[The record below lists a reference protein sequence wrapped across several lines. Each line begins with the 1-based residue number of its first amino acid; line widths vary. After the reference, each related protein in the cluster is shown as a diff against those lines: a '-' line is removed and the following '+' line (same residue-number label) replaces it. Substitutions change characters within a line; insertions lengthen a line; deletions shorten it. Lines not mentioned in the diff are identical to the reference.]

1 MRGPGGGEE
10 RRFPLELRQLRYF
23 LTVAEELHFGR
34 AAERLHIVQSAVS
47 QQIRRLERE
56 LGCDLFDRSAR
67 RVRLSPGGL
76 VLLAHAREMLL
87 IEEKARAAVAA
98 VGTDG
103 TVLRLGTSSGMG
115 HRLDLLLD
123 ALARDAAG
131 VRTELVS
138 LPVQA
143 RVQAVCTGRLD
154 AAFVRAALPVQ
165 GLTTVPVWR
174 DEVLVALPAA
184 HPAAEDG
191 TTLDLIRLAA
201 LPLRLTSRRSH
212 PALVDLVTAACRV
225 SGFEPVTAAAP
236 GSLHDTPAA
245 IGSGAPSWT
254 VVYASQARQLHTPRV
269 TFRSLSG
276 SGLWMETSVLVR
288 EDDTGTAVRRLLGLC
303 AELTALDGT
312 ESTDGT
318 RRTGGI

>member
-184 HPAAEDG
+184 HPRPRTG
-191 TTLDLIRLAA
+191 
-201 LPLRLTSRRSH
+201 RRS
-212 PALVDLVTAACRV
+212 T
-225 SGFEPVTAAAP
+225 
-236 GSLHDTPAA
+236 
-245 IGSGAPSWT
+245 
-254 VVYASQARQLHTPRV
+254 
-269 TFRSLSG
+269 
-276 SGLWMETSVLVR
+276 
-288 EDDTGTAVRRLLGLC
+288 
-303 AELTALDGT
+303 
-312 ESTDGT
+312 
-318 RRTGGI
+318 